1 MCGSIHGSATSRLRE
16 EDEQVALSVPRPEF
30 EGRALSAPRQTEFRR
45 VSRTF
50 LQSKTATLGALVFV
64 LFLVVAILAPVIA
77 PHDPAAQ
84 DLRRRLAPPIG
95 LGRENASFQHPL
107 GNDNLGRDILS
118 RLLVGSR
125 VSLMVGVGTIL
136 LSCVAGSLLGAV
148 AGFYRGFVDDAT
160 MRLVDVWLAFPSLLL
175 AIAFGAALGP
185 GTLNLIVALSLSIWV
200 IYCRIV
206 RAEVLSVREQEFVL
220 AARGMGA
227 SDLRIIFRYVL
238 PNVLAPILVVSTL
251 QMGTVII
258 AEASLNFLGIGVQ
271 ATIPTWGGMLS
282 DGREFMRQAWWLSTF
297 PGIAISV
304 VVLSINLVGDGL
316 RDALDPRLRGR

>member
-1 MCGSIHGSATSRLRE
+1 
-16 EDEQVALSVPRPEF
+16 VAVSVQHPAF
-30 EGRALSAPRQTEFRR
+30 QGRGLAAPRQSEFKR
-45 VSRTF
+45 VARTF
-50 LQSKTATLGALVFV
+50 LQSKTATLGAVVFV
-64 LFLVVAILAPVIA
+64 LFVLVALLAPVLA
-77 PHDPAAQ
+77 PHDPTAQ
-84 DLRRRLAPPIG
+84 DLRRRLAPPVG
-95 LGRENASFQHPL
+95 LGKENASLQYPL

-125 VSLMVGVGTIL
+125 VSLLVGVGTIL

-148 AGFYRGFVDDAT
+148 AGFYRGFVDDAA

-185 GTLNLIVALSLSIWV
+185 GLFNLIIALSLSIWV

-206 RAEVLSVREQEFVL
+206 RAEVLSIREQEYVL
-220 AARGMGA
+220 AARAMGA
-227 SDLRIIFRYVL
+227 SDVRIIFRYVL

-258 AEASLNFLGIGVQ
+258 SEASLNFLGIGVQ
-271 ATIPTWGGMLS
+271 GSVPTWGGMLS

-304 VVLSINLVGDGL
+304 IVLSINLVGDGL